1 MINAEELDVTSGNV
15 DQLLKSEHPG
25 VRRLL
30 GLESLTGKGLGLND
44 DWRYQVIKQV
54 GNYGEVFE
62 ENVGEHSQL
71 KIARG
76 ANALWTEGGL
86 MYAPPLR

>member
-44 DWRYQVIKQV
+44 DWR
-54 GNYGEVFE
+54 F
-62 ENVGEHSQL
+62 
-71 KIARG
+71 RG
-76 ANALWTEGGL
+76 
-86 MYAPPLR
+86 